1 MAEFADKEPAEIL
14 VDQSAELLS
23 ESVVVPMDVP
33 TETEQSIE
41 AKVNTEVNVVVVAQ
55 PQPSAPPAPSALYSG
70 ELLKKPA
77 ARKSMVPTTVVV
89 GSTAP
94 GGMAPGKPA
103 ARKSMVVVGSTALGG
118 MAPGKPAA
126 RKSMVPTTVV
136 VGTTAPGMAPGKQRR
151 PSRKSKVRRLS
162 SRELIAQSSKM
173 VVPTTTGN
181 PMQKINNQQA
191 FPQQAQP
198 VQPTV
203 VVMGTVP
210 ERRKSRRLSSRQLIA
225 AQSTAVSVP
234 YQGEVK
240 ISQPAVI
247 LAVGAAP
254 LNNSNTNNMMQN
266 VMLDDPEPTLYQ
278 GSWPKRGICCFQ
290 GAVAS
295 NTYEDGPVVVIG
307 NGIEMSNMGGGT
319 GHSTS
324 TIATSA
330 NDKRAFKIAI
340 TDTHITYTTRTQL
353 LPCPGCCPQLN
364 TKTSDIDSLNTIIV
378 REDNGGGCC
387 GML

>member
-89 GSTAP
+89 GS
-94 GGMAPGKPA
+94 
-103 ARKSMVVVGSTALGG
+103 
-118 MAPGKPAA
+118 
-126 RKSMVPTTVV
+126 
-136 VGTTAPGMAPGKQRR
+136 TAPGMAPGKQRR

-319 GHSTS
+319 DHSTS
-324 TIATSA
+324 TSATSA